1 MLALLN
7 NTHTREDQRKREE
20 RKQGFVP
27 AWSTTKVE
35 IFFVDF
41 KIKKKNISTIQT
53 KNHMGKK
60 VMLGVYFTFLDFPMV
75 EFTI

>member
-7 NTHTREDQRKREE
+7 NTHIGEDQKKREE
-20 RKQGFVP
+20 RKQGLVS

-41 KIKKKNISTIQT
+41 KIKKNISTI
-53 KNHMGKK
+53 
-60 VMLGVYFTFLDFPMV
+60 
-75 EFTI
+75 